1 MAKMT
6 VKKMEPAIPPRKLR
20 RPPPVSAS
28 APEKNL
34 PNAYATVPTEAMNPS
49 LICASLGV
57 MPCCARSR
65 IRTGNTTDR
74 SERQK

>member
-1 MAKMT
+1 MAKTM
-6 VKKMEPAIPPRKLR
+6 VKKMDPPIPPRKLR
-20 RPPPVSAS
+20 RPPPVSAN

-49 LICASLGV
+49 FICASLGV
-57 MPCCARSR
+57 MPCCAKSR
-65 IRTGNTTDR
+65 IKTGKTTDR